1 MDINTTIDNLI
12 TVFEYWK
19 NMLKLYGIDTGIVIM
34 TGRYPEVDSIVME
47 MIPFLMDE
55 KKYRDIVIAYESD
68 EVYRK
73 AVSKLKE
80 SVNYQKCSS
89 EMIDGFCRLQN
100 LTSFFDNIFVT
111 QTEMIDDA
119 DTFLLEGYSGLEL
132 WYIVG
137 KVILQ
142 LSEVPDKEKAK
153 QRFQDMAAGKTFGWE
168 RFSGETVF
176 NIERYSSREEFQAEK
191 IRKLIVDGN
200 ITGDSRIIL
209 YGATKTTNNC
219 INLLENC
226 QEVMIVD
233 RDEDK
238 WGVNEAGIRI
248 VSPEDGLLPY
258 DSNRIILVSLYHY
271 KEVCEYLCS
280 LGYEPGEQVF
290 LINPAMNLTNNPSD
304 GYHEEISR
312 RLKKGFEVYE
322 ALKVSDRNEMILL
335 SPWNA
340 TGDIYIDCLYLPF
353 FLEENNISK
362 YRIVVSNLGAK
373 KIAALFNYEAELVSE
388 EDAFAILD
396 LARAIGFEKLNIL
409 NINVNVK
416 KQRIGKLDRDVDFNT
431 LHQRLVFNSDIRRS
445 VPSIRQEDSEVYFEK
460 NGLKKGRTAL
470 ISPYTG
476 TFGCIS
482 EEICIKMVEML
493 KDMGYT
499 ICTNTAPGEEAIP
512 GTLGLFIPYSCVIDF
527 VDKAG
532 LFIGMR
538 SGLCDII
545 SSTSARMIVF
555 HNGYHLVF
563 FGLQSM
569 GLKSDRLLELV
580 REDVSGENVVGL
592 IKEFCC
598 GE

>member
-1 MDINTTIDNLI
+1 MDINTTIENLI
-12 TVFEYWK
+12 AVFEYWK

-34 TGRYPEVDSIVME
+34 TGRYPKVDSIVME
-47 MIPFLMDE
+47 MIPFLMEE
-55 KKYRDIVIAYESD
+55 KKYRDIVIAYEAD
-68 EVYRK
+68 EVYRR

-100 LTSFFDNIFVT
+100 LTFFFDNIFVT

-119 DTFLLEGYSGLEL
+119 DSFRLEGYSGLEL

-142 LSEVPDKEKAK
+142 LSEVPDKEKTK
-153 QRFQDMAAGKTFGWE
+153 HRLQDMAAGKSFGWE
-168 RFSGETVF
+168 RFSRETLF

-191 IRKLIVDGN
+191 IRKLIIDGN
-200 ITGDSRIIL
+200 INGDSRIIL
-209 YGATKTTNNC
+209 YGVTKTTHNC
-219 INLLENC
+219 ICLLENC

-238 WGVNEAGIRI
+238 WGVNEAGIQI
-248 VSPEDGLLPY
+248 VSPEEGLLPY
-258 DSNRIILVSLYHY
+258 DSNMIILVSLYHY
-271 KEVCEYLCS
+271 KEVCEYLSS

-290 LINPAMNLTNNPSD
+290 LINPAINLTNNPSD

-312 RLKKGFEVYE
+312 RLKKGFEAYE

-353 FLEENNISK
+353 FLEENNISQ
-362 YRIVVSNLGAK
+362 YRIVVSNPGAK

-396 LARAIGFEKLNIL
+396 LARAIGFEELNIL

-445 VPSIRQEDSEVYFEK
+445 VPSIRQEDSEAYFEK

-476 TFGCIS
+476 TFGRIS
-482 EEICIKMVEML
+482 EEICLKIVEML

-512 GTLGLFIPYSCVIDF
+512 GTIGLFLPYSCVIDF
-527 VDKAG
+527 VGKAG

-569 GLKSDRLLELV
+569 GLKSDRLLELK
-580 REDVSGENVVGL
+580 REDVSEENVIDL